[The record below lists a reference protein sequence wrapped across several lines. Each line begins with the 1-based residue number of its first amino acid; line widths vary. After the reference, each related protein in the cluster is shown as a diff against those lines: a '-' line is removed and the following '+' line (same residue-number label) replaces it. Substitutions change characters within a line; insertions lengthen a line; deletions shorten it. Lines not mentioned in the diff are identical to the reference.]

1 MAEERDYSFEEKPK
15 KKSGNFIPIV
25 IACLFIFGFV
35 RFVVVSKFR
44 GDTYMACISY
54 TSYVDRVL
62 DIDTDLDDDEILR
75 DRLCPPLGTLMLR
88 VWQWTPQQMTS
99 DLEFYNEVMRVDE
112 AEDKKDEEKKKES
125 ESTFDERSKEWRNQ
139 RIKL

>member
-1 MAEERDYSFEEKPK
+1 
-15 KKSGNFIPIV
+15 
-25 IACLFIFGFV
+25 LFIFGFV